1 MREGA
6 NMFELRTAE
15 IREIVPATIEGG
27 VTQVIGTFT
36 FNGRTKKGQTG
47 DFRYSFGPG
56 MKDLKHTPAL
66 DFTINYHGRYGWH
79 KRKMKESG
87 QKMSLTHDLTKL
99 IQQSLYIVDQT
110 TETEYGVD
118 TERELAASEQ
128 TLDNAALA
136 AAATKDAADKLE
148 IPSFLKRS

>member
-1 MREGA
+1 MTFQLKSA
-6 NMFELRTAE
+6 QIVE
-15 IREIVPATIEGG
+15 IIPPTIEGG
-27 VTQVIGTFT
+27 ITQVIGTFV
-36 FNGRTKKGQTG
+36 FDGRLASNQNG
-47 DFRYSFGPG
+47 DFRYSYGPG
-56 MKDLKHTPAL
+56 MDKLQCTPAL
-66 DFTINYHGRYGWH
+66 DFTINYKGRYGWH

-87 QKMSLTHDLTKL
+87 QKMSLTHDLTKHIKMAIDL
-99 IQQSLYIVDQT
+99 ELVDQT

-136 AAATKDAADKLE
+136 AAASKDTADKLE